1 MPIDDVSKENDYE
14 LYYHIQLYYE
24 IFFRQAVNF
33 TKHCIFFQN
42 PFIISCLYIV
52 CTITSLKSTFRLP

>member
-1 MPIDDVSKENDYE
+1 MQIDDVSKENDYE

-33 TKHCIFFQN
+33 TKN
-42 PFIISCLYIV
+42 TNDGEAMSIV
-52 CTITSLKSTFRLP
+52 